1 MGRWCKPYPSVSRL
15 CDLIEGKMTKWMT
28 LLGAETS
35 FLKKIS
41 NFTALI
47 CSEKAPNMPQ
57 KWAKNLTKNSPQA
70 RQGCFMLGD
79 GRKKQK

>member
-1 MGRWCKPYPSVSRL
+1 
-15 CDLIEGKMTKWMT
+15 MTKWMT

-57 KWAKNLTKNSPQA
+57 KWAKKS
-70 RQGCFMLGD
+70 D
-79 GRKKQK
+79 

>member
-1 MGRWCKPYPSVSRL
+1 
-15 CDLIEGKMTKWMT
+15 MT

-57 KWAKNLTKNSPQA
+57 KWAKKIPLKNFSPA
-70 RQGCFMLGD
+70 RQGYFMLGD
-79 GRKKQK
+79 GRKRQK